1 MGGIVRTIVGG
12 LGRRKGEGAGGDREK
27 HRYPCCLQIQRCWA
41 ISKQMPCTGGCGESK
56 RVSSRERKKILGTS
70 GGVEGGGNSF
80 CQSSELW
87 GSLTPRAPGPLGL
100 PEQRQLVTGEGDDTV
115 CPQGYRRIT
124 TKGFQVILAI

>member
-1 MGGIVRTIVGG
+1 MT
-12 LGRRKGEGAGGDREK
+12 GRSTDTHAASRSKGAG
-27 HRYPCCLQIQRCWA
+27 QSA
-41 ISKQMPCTGGCGESK
+41 IKWPRTGGCGESK
-56 RVSSRERKKILGTS
+56 RVSSRERKKVPGTS
-70 GGVEGGGNSF
+70 GGVEGGGSSF